1 MYDFPCVHI
10 VIESLFL
17 LGAASPQAVKKLLA
31 LSETSKARPKA
42 ILPST
47 PSPLSKGH
55 VPHSSNASAHQGQHH
70 HHSLTNSVDLTAE
83 SSSVTSLPSTR
94 KAQANNSGKKRGQ
107 TIRRNY
113 SSLIYAHILFYATFR
128 LSYYGDIMK
137 TVKAYIDVN
146 VISFDGT

>member
-1 MYDFPCVHI
+1 MPYLYDFPCAHI

-94 KAQANNSGKKRGQ
+94 KAQANNSGKKEAK
-107 TIRRNY
+107 
-113 SSLIYAHILFYATFR
+113 L
-128 LSYYGDIMK
+128 YGEI
-137 TVKAYIDVN
+137 TLL
-146 VISFDGT
+146 